1 MMKSDKFWSVKSEQ
15 TYQPHQN

>member
-1 MMKSDKFWSVKSEQ
+1 MKSDKFWSVKSEQ